1 MACTHCGKPAHT
13 PANCWTLHPEQMV
26 WKWTNAVEEEG
37 YEEENGFD
45 VGAVE
50 VEKVQRARS
59 PPVLATWNRFD
70 ALRDEEEQNDVKIG
84 GLDIEDPECG
94 INMIKHSGRLV
105 KAGMGNITVDSGA
118 AESVMPRGMLEN
130 EELVEGAAKLSGV
143 RYVAANGARM
153 ENSGEKRVKFKCT
166 DSNVM
171 NKITF
176 QVTEVGSPSRR

>member
-1 MACTHCGKPAHT
+1 MACNHCRKPGHT

-118 AESVMPRGMLEN
+118 AESVMPRCLRTRSWLKERRN
-130 EELVEGAAKLSGV
+130 SLVSGTW
-143 RYVAANGARM
+143 RRM
-153 ENSGEKRVKFKCT
+153 ERGWRTSAKNA
-166 DSNVM
+166 
-171 NKITF
+171 
-176 QVTEVGSPSRR
+176 